1 MNLYEFQMSVKFFL
15 KKAMKVFLKFYK
27 AFFKLSYRF
36 FLSGKLRQ
44 KMFFSFLVCFVLAFI
59 YFTWIFLSLPR
70 LLSMEDYKPPLL
82 TEVYDRNQQKIGE
95 FFKERRLLFDY
106 ESMPKAVVFAFVA
119 AEDGSFFFHKGL
131 NYKAILRAFLANL
144 KAGRKVQ
151 GGSTITQQVARTLLL
166 SSEKTYTRKFKEA
179 VLSLRMENALS
190 KQDILYIYLN
200 QIYLGHGA
208 YGIEMAS
215 QIYFRKSVKD
225 IDVGEAALLAG
236 LPKAPSRFS
245 PIFNPE
251 RAKNRQIY
259 VLNRMR
265 EEKYITE
272 EEFKKFLAEPIKVY
286 VREDFNAQ
294 SPHYLETIRRL
305 LLLHFELEQLLES
318 GLKIY
323 TSLDLEKQKAA
334 QKALKKGLE
343 ELDKR
348 QGFRG
353 VKKKI
358 STEEEKQIFIKEM
371 EKNLK
376 KELQS
381 YLTIPGFEFEL
392 LEQGQ
397 FSQDSF
403 EMLSKDIK
411 KAKEENFSL
420 KDKKDFIKGKVFQAL
435 VSKVDSNQIEI
446 LTPFGLKTLLL
457 ESFNWAVPIA
467 KKEEQKLLEHP
478 REILSVNDIISI
490 KVSSEEE
497 NTNDKK
503 DEIRVEF
510 YQEPLVEGSLLSF
523 DLETSEVLALVGG
536 YKYSRSQ
543 FNRTYQS
550 KRQPGSVFKP
560 FVYGSALEKGFTPAS
575 IISDTPVVF
584 SDEEAEEKV
593 NAIPSEEELDEES
606 DIWRPSNIN
615 QRFSGDILF
624 RTALIRSLNV
634 PTVKIIE
641 KIGLD
646 WVRFYVRRLG
656 VFSPLNSDFTMA
668 LGSSALTVYEVLKSF
683 SVFPRAGKQIK
694 PLLVHRVENRFSEVL
709 IRDLSFDE
717 LFTDEIH
724 AAKEFV
730 IEEKERWFAKK
741 EPTEKDL
748 LWLKNIEE
756 DSGQLIPEQSSFVLN
771 SLLESVIFDSEGS
784 GRRARA
790 LERPLAGKT
799 GTTNGYYDAWFMG
812 YSPFIST
819 GVWVG
824 FDTEKTLG
832 RGETGSRSALPIWM
846 DYMKESHKDIPNES
860 FPIPEN
866 IVFVNI
872 DKETGGLV
880 SSQTKK
886 PIRQA
891 FIEGTE
897 PHSVI
902 KEDKEDF
909 MDTEDESNFIKG
921 DLFQ

>member
-1 MNLYEFQMSVKFFL
+1 
-15 KKAMKVFLKFYK
+15 
-27 AFFKLSYRF
+27 
-36 FLSGKLRQ
+36 
-44 KMFFSFLVCFVLAFI
+44 
-59 YFTWIFLSLPR
+59 
-70 LLSMEDYKPPLL
+70 MEDYQPPLL

-95 FFKERRLLFDY
+95 LFKERRLLFDY
-106 ESMPKAVVFAFVA
+106 ESMPKSVVFAFVA
-119 AEDGSFFFHKGL
+119 AEDGSFFSHRGI

-166 SSEKTYTRKFKEA
+166 SSEKTYTRKLKEA
-179 VLSLRMENALS
+179 ILALRMENALS

-200 QIYLGHGA
+200 QIYLGHGS

-225 IDVGEAALLAG
+225 INIGEAALLAG

-259 VLNRMR
+259 VLNRMK

-272 EEFKKFLAEPIKVY
+272 EEFKKILAEPIKVY

-294 SPHYLETIRRL
+294 SPYYLETVRRL
-305 LLLHFELEQLLES
+305 LLLHFESEDLLES

-334 QKALKKGLE
+334 QAALKRGLE
-343 ELDKR
+343 DLDKR

-353 VKKKI
+353 VKKQI
-358 STEEEKQIFIKEM
+358 STEEEKQQFLEM
-371 EKNLK
+371 LEKNLK
-376 KELQS
+376 RELRA
-381 YLTIPGFEFEL
+381 YLTIPGFEFDL

-403 EMLSKDIK
+403 EMLSKDIEQ
-411 KAKEENFSL
+411 AKEEVVSL
-420 KDKKDFIKGKVFQAL
+420 GDKKKLIQGKIFQAL
-435 VSKVDSNQIEI
+435 ISKIHPNKVEI
-446 LTPFGLKTLLL
+446 LTPFGLKTLFL
-457 ESFNWAVPIA
+457 EDFDWAVPIA
-467 KKEEQKLLEHP
+467 KKDKQVVLNHP
-478 REILSVNDIISI
+478 REIFSRNDVISI
-490 KVSSEEE
+490 RVKKVGGGQNNEE
-497 NTNDKK
+497 
-503 DEIRVEF
+503 ISVEL
-510 YQEPLVEGSLLSF
+510 YQEPLVEGSLISF
-523 DLETSEVLALVGG
+523 DLETSEIIALVGG
-536 YKYSRSQ
+536 YSYSRSQ
-543 FNRTYQS
+543 FNRAYQS
-550 KRQPGSVFKP
+550 RRQPGSVFKP
-560 FVYGSALEKGFTPAS
+560 FVYGSALERGFTPAS

-593 NAIPSEEELDEES
+593 NAIPSEEESGDEEL
-606 DIWRPSNIN
+606 DVWRPTNIS

-624 RTALIRSLNV
+624 RTALIKSLNI

-656 VFSPLNSDFTMA
+656 LFSPLNPDFTMA
-668 LGSSALTVYEVLKSF
+668 LGSSALTVYEVLKAF
-683 SVFPRAGKQIK
+683 SVFPRGGKKIR

-709 IRDLSFDE
+709 LRDLSLDE
-717 LFTDEIH
+717 LFEEEIT
-724 AAKEFV
+724 AAKEF
-730 IEEKERWFAKK
+730 ISQEKARWFGKRR
-741 EPTEKDL
+741 PKDL
-748 LWLKNIEE
+748 AWLKNIEE
-756 DSGQLIPEQSSFVLN
+756 DTEQLIPEENSFIVN
-771 SLLESVIFDSEGS
+771 SLLESVVSDSEGT
-784 GRRARA
+784 GRRARI
-790 LERPLAGKT
+790 LKRPLAGKT

-812 YSPFIST
+812 YSPFISA

-832 RGETGSRSALPIWM
+832 KGETGSRSALPIWM
-846 DYMKESHKDIPNES
+846 DYMRKSHEMIPETGFS
-860 FPIPEN
+860 IPEN

-891 FIEGTE
+891 FVEGTE

-902 KEDKEDF
+902 DKDEEEILSPKENLSD
-909 MDTEDESNFIKG
+909 DESNFIKG
-921 DLFQ
+921 DLSQ